1 MRPNRRSSV
10 GAGAALLLIGSIAQA
25 RQTDPPYADADVTGQ
40 GGSYGAQYSTP
51 GYASP
56 PPPPEERSRGFEM
69 PPLSIRVDPLNW
81 LLEGRLGFE
90 LEAAVWEFVTVELV
104 PVFVVDREP
113 PMLNLRSREHRL
125 EQGSNG
131 LGPLS
136 GASLGAGFWLGGK
149 PLQGYVLRA
158 IFTNY
163 AYTYETSDSIGRV
176 DQVSHTERRF
186 IGMLGSQSR
195 FGAFTIGWGFGLGVE
210 LNRKERCY
218 PTGSLTLGDVVEGD
232 ADQCRGTQEIAIDR
246 NVTTVADLNGWAH
259 PVYLMGRFSLG
270 VTFD

>member
-1 MRPNRRSSV
+1 MRPNCPV
-10 GAGAALLLIGSIAQA
+10 CAGVGAALLLIGSVAQA
-25 RQTDPPYADADVTGQ
+25 RQTDPPYTEADATAPASV
-40 GGSYGAQYSTP
+40 YGTP
-51 GYASP
+51 VSSAAYTT
-56 PPPPEERSRGFEM
+56 PEPDRRFEM
-69 PPLSIRVDPLNW
+69 PPFSIRVDPLNW

-90 LEAAVWEFVTVELV
+90 LEAAVWEFVTVEVV
-104 PVFVVDREP
+104 PVFVVNREP

-125 EQGSNG
+125 EQSSNG
-131 LGPLS
+131 LGALS

-149 PLQGYVLRA
+149 PLEGYVLRA

-163 AYTYETSDSIGRV
+163 GYTYETSDSLGRV
-176 DQVSHTERRF
+176 DQVSHTERRLV
-186 IGMLGSQSR
+186 GMLGSQSR

-218 PTGSLTLGDVVEGD
+218 PAGSLTLEEVVEGD
-232 ADQCRGTQEIAIDR
+232 SARCGGTQEIAIDR

-259 PVYLMGRFSLG
+259 PVYLLGRLSLG